1 MFELVH
7 FRGAD
12 KIIKE
17 KKMTNIVRSLMQ
29 YLDDCLY
36 GTRHKSELMRQALK
50 ENDWRNNG
58 DCKIFTERKYAYHG
72 FRNRVAI
79 DGSFSSYEAIQG
91 ALFRLQLGYDHKK
104 IDVGIVMIPAQR
116 SEKSKLGKTRDLVK
130 KEIELLEPTITI
142 PVLIAIFDLGRPGEL
157 YEENRQKPE
166 KVIKK
171 KDVDQEEL
179 ARKYL
184 HGDKQY
190 ESEPEIDDEVSAE
203 SRRRKP
209 AVYKKTMIND
219 QKIAA

>member
-1 MFELVH
+1 MFEMIH

-29 YLDDCLY
+29 YLDDCLF

-50 ENDWRNNG
+50 ETDWRNNG
-58 DCKIFTERKYAYHG
+58 NCKIFSERKYAYHG

-142 PVLIAIFDLGRPGEL
+142 PVLVAIFDLGKPGEL

-171 KDVDQEEL
+171 KDDDQEL
-179 ARKYL
+179 VNKYL
-184 HGDKQY
+184 HGNKHY
-190 ESEPEIDDEVSAE
+190 ESEPEPDEEVNTE

>member
-1 MFELVH
+1 MFEIIN

-17 KKMTNIVRSLMQ
+17 KKMTNIVRALME

-36 GTRHKSELMRQALK
+36 GTRHKGELMRQALK
-50 ENDWRNNG
+50 EMDWRNNG
-58 DCKIFTERKYAYHG
+58 DVKIFSERRYAYHG
-72 FRNRVAI
+72 LRNRVAI

-104 IDVGIVMIPAQR
+104 IDVGIVMIPSQR
-116 SEKSKLGKTRDLVK
+116 SEKSKLGSTKDLVT
-130 KEIELLEPTITI
+130 KEMELLSPTISI
-142 PVLIAIFDLGRPGEL
+142 PAMVVLFDLGKPGEI

-166 KVIKK
+166 KITKK
-171 KDVDQEEL
+171 KDDDHDLV
-179 ARKYL
+179 KTYL
-184 HGDKQY
+184 HGNRQS
-190 ESEPEIDDEVSAE
+190 ESEPEHDDEVIAE

-209 AVYKKTMIND
+209 AVYKKTMLND

>member
-12 KIIKE
+12 KILKE
-17 KKMTNIVRSLMQ
+17 KKMTNIVRALFQ

-50 ENDWRNNG
+50 ENDWRQNG
-58 DCKIFTERKYAYHG
+58 DCKIFTERKYTYHG

-142 PVLIAIFDLGRPGEL
+142 PVLVAIFDLGKPGEL

-171 KDVDQEEL
+171 KEDDQEEL
-179 ARKYL
+179 AKKYL
-184 HGDKQY
+184 HGNKQY
-190 ESEPEIDDEVSAE
+190 ESEQEPDEEINAE

>member
-1 MFELVH
+1 MFELVP

-12 KIIKE
+12 KILKE
-17 KKMTNIVRSLMQ
+17 KKMSNIVRQLLQ

-142 PVLIAIFDLGRPGEL
+142 PVLVAIFDLGKPGEL

-171 KDVDQEEL
+171 KDDDQEL
-179 ARKYL
+179 VNKYL
-184 HGDKQY
+184 HGNKHY
-190 ESEPEIDDEVSAE
+190 ESEPEPDEDLKAE

>member
-1 MFELVH
+1 MFEIICI
-7 FRGAD
+7 RGAD

-17 KKMTNIVRSLMQ
+17 KKMTNVVRSLMQ

-58 DCKIFTERKYAYHG
+58 DCKIFSERKYAYHG

-79 DGSFSSYEAIQG
+79 DGSFNSYEAIHD

-142 PVLIAIFDLGRPGEL
+142 PVLVAIFDLGKPGEI
-157 YEENRQKPE
+157 YEEKKP
-166 KVIKK
+166 KK
-171 KDVDQEEL
+171 EEAL
-179 ARKYL
+179 PENVSADPKLIDKYL
-184 HGDKQY
+184 HGEGPKKNTGRKK
-190 ESEPEIDDEVSAE
+190 EPVT
-203 SRRRKP
+203 KP
-209 AVYKKTMIND
+209 RSKLHLVKNEPPQTAVN
-219 QKIAA
+219 Q

>member
-1 MFELVH
+1 MFEIIN
-7 FRGAD
+7 FRNAD

-36 GTRHKSELMRQALK
+36 GTRHKGELMRQALK
-50 ENDWRNNG
+50 ENDWRNNS
-58 DCKIFTERKYAYHG
+58 DCKIFSKRKYAYHG

-142 PVLIAIFDLGRPGEL
+142 PVLVAIFDLGKPGEL

-166 KVIKK
+166 KISKK
-171 KDVDQEEL
+171 KDDDHDLV
-179 ARKYL
+179 KTYL
-184 HGDKQY
+184 HGNKQY
-190 ESEPEIDDEVSAE
+190 ESEPEPDEEVIAE

-209 AVYKKTMIND
+209 AVYKKTIIND